1 MGAQYRLVVPDLFH
15 FIIFTYSKGQ
25 ANLSSSFSPFLF
37 PSLPSLFTMTNNIE
51 LSLPSEWDN
60 DQEMMDE
67 EHSAVS
73 SEEASKVFE
82 QWQTDDN
89 DEEMDIMDVDEQ
101 IGSNLL
107 GDELFPDPCA
117 SPTGPLEELSYL
129 TFDDEEVDKFS
140 LSLLNFTSA
149 DDDTNDQDSKPFE
162 ERYKESLKKLAESM
176 KRSQETRKSL
186 VMKTDKTEEYMR
198 RASVAGVIRS
208 IEKSSTQLKAYLSNT
223 AQCA

>member
-1 MGAQYRLVVPDLFH
+1 
-15 FIIFTYSKGQ
+15 
-25 ANLSSSFSPFLF
+25 
-37 PSLPSLFTMTNNIE
+37 MTINIE

-129 TFDDEEVDKFS
+129 NFDDEEVDKFS

-149 DDDTNDQDSKPFE
+149 DDDNTNDQDSMPFE

-208 IEKSSTQLKAYLSNT
+208 IEKSSTQLKSYLSNT
-223 AQCA
+223 ATCA

>member
-1 MGAQYRLVVPDLFH
+1 M
-15 FIIFTYSKGQ
+15 S
-25 ANLSSSFSPFLF
+25 
-37 PSLPSLFTMTNNIE
+37 NIE

-82 QWQTDDN
+82 QWQTDDE
-89 DEEMDIMDVDEQ
+89 EEMDIMEVDEQ

-117 SPTGPLEELSYL
+117 SPTGPLEELTYL
-129 TFDDEEVDKFS
+129 SFDNEEVDKFS
-140 LSLLNFTSA
+140 LSLLNFTSDDKDHESAA
-149 DDDTNDQDSKPFE
+149 DDNKDNDDDSSSSNSSKPFE
-162 ERYKESLKKLAESM
+162 ERYHESLKKLAESM

-186 VMKTDKTEEYMR
+186 VMKTDKTQEYMR
-198 RASVAGVIRS
+198 RQSVAGVIKS
-208 IEKSSTQLKAYLSNT
+208 IEKSSTQLQSYLKT
-223 AQCA
+223 ARCA

>member
-1 MGAQYRLVVPDLFH
+1 M
-15 FIIFTYSKGQ
+15 SM
-25 ANLSSSFSPFLF
+25 S
-37 PSLPSLFTMTNNIE
+37 NIE

-82 QWQTDDN
+82 QWQTDDE
-89 DEEMDIMDVDEQ
+89 EEMDIMEVDEQ

-117 SPTGPLEELSYL
+117 SPTGPLEELTYL
-129 TFDDEEVDKFS
+129 SFDNEEVDKFS
-140 LSLLNFTSA
+140 LSLLNFTSDDKDHESAA
-149 DDDTNDQDSKPFE
+149 DDNKDNDDDSSSSNSSKPFE
-162 ERYKESLKKLAESM
+162 ERYHESLKKLAESM

-186 VMKTDKTEEYMR
+186 VMKTDKTQEYMR
-198 RASVAGVIRS
+198 RQSVAGVIKS
-208 IEKSSTQLKAYLSNT
+208 IEKSSTQLQSYLKT
-223 AQCA
+223 ARCA

>member
-1 MGAQYRLVVPDLFH
+1 
-15 FIIFTYSKGQ
+15 
-25 ANLSSSFSPFLF
+25 
-37 PSLPSLFTMTNNIE
+37 MTNNIE

-82 QWQTDDN
+82 QWQTDD

-107 GDELFPDPCA
+107 GDELFADPCA
-117 SPTGPLEELSYL
+117 SPTGPLEELIYL
-129 TFDDEEVDKFS
+129 NFDNEEVDKFS
-140 LSLLNFTSA
+140 LSLLNFTA
-149 DDDTNDQDSKPFE
+149 DDQDAQSTSSSSSSSSQPFE

-186 VMKTDKTEEYMR
+186 VMKTTKTEEYMR
-198 RASVAGVIRS
+198 RASVAGVIKS
-208 IEKSSTQLKAYLSNT
+208 IEKSSTQLKAYLST
-223 AQCA
+223 AECA

>member
-1 MGAQYRLVVPDLFH
+1 MSNHV
-15 FIIFTYSKGQ
+15 
-25 ANLSSSFSPFLF
+25 
-37 PSLPSLFTMTNNIE
+37 E

-140 LSLLNFTSA
+140 LSLLNFTA
-149 DDDTNDQDSKPFE
+149 DEQDSSSSTSSKPFE

-186 VMKTDKTEEYMR
+186 VMKTDKTEEYLR

-208 IEKSSTQLKAYLSNT
+208 IEKSTTQLKAYLST
-223 AQCA
+223 AQVA